1 MTKQEMYDEINKW
14 KKEKNAII
22 LAHYYQTGDIQDI
35 ADYVGDSLA
44 LSQTA
49 AKTDADIIVFC
60 GVHFMAETAKLLS
73 PSKKV
78 LLPVMEAG
86 CVMANMMNEEA
97 IKKYRD
103 EHPDTIILMYVN
115 STARCKQY
123 ADVCVTSS
131 NGLKIIDYYAKLGK
145 PMLYGPDR
153 NLGMYAMS
161 KSSDVKLD
169 LWPGFCGIHNGRTKK
184 EVLKAKSLHPN
195 ALFIAHPECKLEIL
209 EEASF
214 VGSTKGLIEFVSKSK
229 AQEFIVGTESG
240 VIHEMQKR
248 NPNKKFYLLSDM
260 LNCFEMKL
268 TRLED
273 LYNCLKNETN
283 EIIIPDDVASKARR
297 CVDKMLELSK

>member
-1 MTKQEMYDEINKW
+1 MTKEEMYEDIRRW

-44 LSQTA
+44 LSQIA

-73 PSKKV
+73 PNKKV

-86 CVMANMMNEEA
+86 CVMANMMNEA
-97 IKKYRD
+97 QIKKYKE

-115 STARCKQY
+115 STAACKQY

-131 NGLKIIDYYAKLGK
+131 NALKIIDHYSKLGK
-145 PMLYGPDR
+145 KMLYGPDK
-153 NLGMYAMS
+153 NLGAYAMS
-161 KSSDVKLD
+161 KSDVKLD
-169 LWPGFCGIHNGRTKK
+169 LWPGFCGIHNGLKPEYVVDMKK
-184 EVLKAKSLHPN
+184 KYPN
-195 ALFIAHPECKLEIL
+195 AMFVAHPECNLEVLAYADYI
-209 EEASF
+209 
-214 VGSTKGLIEFVSKSK
+214 GSTKQLIEFVSKSDCK
-229 AQEFIVGTESG
+229 EFIIGTEGG

-248 NPNKKFYLLSDM
+248 NPDKKFYLLNER

-268 TRLED
+268 TTLED

-283 EIIIPDDVASKARR
+283 EIVISDEVQSRARK
-297 CVDKMLELSK
+297 CVDNMLKLS